1 MSGNL
6 IGSATPVEVDIL
18 ILTDI
23 RVGDIATP
31 CHSAA
36 ITALAK
42 AGYSVAVTP
51 VISDAVRADPY
62 AVDPDLRALFKASNI
77 RWIGPE
83 AAVTCTLALAFDA
96 RLFAASLTRAPR
108 IDARQRVITVER
120 PAAYASLDRPARNR
134 LRARAETVM
143 GGPVLWAPTSMIA
156 RDAMVYVTP
165 DWPLADQDWAP
176 VAPDLSHVHADAAER
191 ARPTLGRARI
201 ARTRP
206 ASPWPAPFRT
216 TPLVALRERG
226 LADDAGE
233 DWPHPAPVEI
243 WPDDHLAMDA
253 FLAKVDLLANA
264 DLAHDDPVPVEAL
277 MAISAGVVPCLP
289 EPYREIFG
297 GAAVY
302 GDPHELVQAAVDLT
316 LNPDLMEGARQA
328 GIAMRREVFAPAL
341 FVARVATLIGAP
353 SVTPFAPAIH
363 TTPNARVL
371 FYSTNGIGMGHLTR
385 QLAVAR
391 RLPARLQ
398 PVFVSHSRAVDTVR
412 QFGFVSEHLPYHT
425 TYGQA
430 QAHWNIGLAAALE
443 ATFAFY
449 KPDTVIFDGNV
460 PFKGLLKALAR
471 RPGIASV
478 WVRRAMWGA
487 GRDIVGL
494 ERGAAFDVVVE
505 PLDPA
510 WAYDHGPTVDYAAQ
524 TRSVPPVRIL
534 DESERPAR
542 AEACAALGLDPSD
555 TNALVA
561 TGSGNNFDLA
571 GITTRV
577 IDGLSGRAGV
587 GVALAEWQIA
597 QQRLDVPDTIARLN
611 GYPFAQYLSAFD
623 FAVAAPGYNTFCEH
637 LAAGLPTLWVPNEH
651 AQMDQQIERARY
663 AVDTR
668 CGVMVRRDAPFD
680 VAGALSHLLDPAN
693 RDRMA
698 QAGARLARQQMQDN
712 GASALA
718 ELVTDLAGSTIARLP
733 MEADHPE
740 PQEPTD
746 TTPGHL
752 PQQMHPA

>member
-6 IGSATPVEVDIL
+6 TSGATPVEVDIL
-18 ILTDI
+18 ILADI
-23 RVGDIATP
+23 RVGDIAAP

-36 ITALAK
+36 ITALTK
-42 AGYSVAVTP
+42 AGYSIAVAP

-62 AVDPDLRALFKASNI
+62 TVDPDLRALVKAGDV
-77 RWIGPE
+77 RRVGPE
-83 AAVTCTLALAFDA
+83 AAVLCTLALTFDA
-96 RLFAASLTRAPR
+96 RLFAANLIRAPR
-108 IDARQRVITVER
+108 IDAQHRVVTVER
-120 PAAYASLDRPARNR
+120 PAALASLDRPARNR
-134 LRARAETVM
+134 LRARAEMVM
-143 GGPVLWAPTSMIA
+143 GGTTVWAPTSMIA
-156 RDAMVYVTP
+156 RDAMVYAAP
-165 DWPLADQDWAP
+165 DWPLTDQDWAP
-176 VAPDLSHVHADAAER
+176 VAPDLTHVRADAAER
-191 ARPTLGRARI
+191 ARPTIGRTRI
-201 ARTRP
+201 ARARP
-206 ASPWPAPFRT
+206 ASTWPDPFRA

-226 LADDAGE
+226 LVNETGE
-233 DWPHPAPVEI
+233 GCPSPAPVER
-243 WPDDHLAMDA
+243 WPDDHLPLDS

-302 GDPHELVQAAVDLT
+302 GDAHALVQAAIDLK
-316 LNPDLMEGARQA
+316 LNPDLMEGTRQA
-328 GIAMRREVFAPAL
+328 GIAVQREIFAPGL
-341 FVARVATLIGAP
+341 FVDRVAALIGAP
-353 SVTPFAPAIH
+353 SVTAFAPAIH

-391 RLPARLQ
+391 RLPVRLQ

-430 QAHWNIGLAAALE
+430 KAHWIIGLAAALE

-449 KPDTVIFDGNV
+449 KPEVVIFDGNV
-460 PFKGLLKALAR
+460 PFQGLLNALAR
-471 RPGIASV
+471 RPCIASV
-478 WVRRAMWGA
+478 WIRRAMWGA
-487 GRDIVGL
+487 GRDIAAL
-494 ERGAAFDVVVE
+494 ERGGAFDVVVE

-510 WAYDHGPTVDYAAQ
+510 WAYDHGPTLDYAGQ

-534 DESERPAR
+534 DEAERPGR
-542 AEACAALGLDPSD
+542 AEACAALGLDPAN
-555 TNALVA
+555 TNVLVA

-587 GVALAEWQIA
+587 GLALAEWQIA
-597 QQRLDVPDTIARLN
+597 QQRLDVPATIARLT

-663 AVDTR
+663 AVDMR
-668 CGVMVRRDAPFD
+668 CGLMVRRDAPFD
-680 VAGALSHLLDPAN
+680 EAGALSHLLDPAN

-698 QAGARLARQQMQDN
+698 QAGARLAGQQMQEN

-733 MEADHPE
+733 IEADHPE
-740 PQEPTD
+740 PQDQPAR
-746 TTPGHL
+746 TPDHL
-752 PQQMHPA
+752 SQQMHPA